1 MHVLSFPFLSTVFC
15 SLWTVWFHTEKLRE
29 AVISSTS
36 LEEVKFRFVWIITHT
51 MMRFTPELTCQ
62 RVKQDWES
70 AGLSGMILTEQKG
83 TADCRT
89 GRFKLP
95 FISIYLSSL
104 NHFLM
109 PGLFLFCLMLISEK
123 HT

>member
-36 LEEVKFRFVWIITHT
+36 LEEVKFRFVWIITYT

-62 RVKQDWES
+62 QVKQDWES
-70 AGLSGMILTEQKG
+70 AGLSGMILTHHQSSG
-83 TADCRT
+83 TQQTVGQVDSSCLSYLHDT
-89 GRFKLP
+89 G
-95 FISIYLSSL
+95 
-104 NHFLM
+104 
-109 PGLFLFCLMLISEK
+109 
-123 HT
+123 